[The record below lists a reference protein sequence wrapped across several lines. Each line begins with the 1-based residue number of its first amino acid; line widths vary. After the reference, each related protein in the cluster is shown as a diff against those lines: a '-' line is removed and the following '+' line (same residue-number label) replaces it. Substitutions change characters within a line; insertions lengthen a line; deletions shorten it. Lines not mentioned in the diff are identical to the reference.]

1 MLDKLLERAKFNKTM
16 TCDNPELL
24 GLTSE
29 EYYEMVEQASKGEK
43 VKYYPF
49 KYVGE
54 EFYTTVPY
62 SREVMHDK
70 DLVSLTRLYAHY
82 LKSTGL
88 RIKLEGKILNL
99 LEEFNFYHITD
110 ELELLREITKYPVI
124 FETAKNIKVAIN
136 QKAIVNPYIS
146 GGKIIT
152 PKIPNLKDYKN
163 CILALAVLHN
173 YTDLL
178 YCQLGEK
185 IKVDK
190 LLRNGV
196 KEDFLKDSDYKKLVA
211 LSLTHNISINDYL
224 LAFNIT
230 ARDYESIHKD
240 LGVIVVPDGKKY
252 KLITEEESKK
262 VSENELMTY
271 LVG

>member
-54 EFYTTVPY
+54 EFYSTVPY
-62 SREVMHDK
+62 SKEVMH
-70 DLVSLTRLYAHY
+70 
-82 LKSTGL
+82 G
-88 RIKLEGKILNL
+88 
-99 LEEFNFYHITD
+99 
-110 ELELLREITKYPVI
+110 EITRYPVI

-136 QKAIVNPYIS
+136 QKAVVNPYIS

-185 IKVDK
+185 LKVDK

-230 ARDYESIHKD
+230 ARDYESIYKD